1 MNMETIEKQI
11 IHLPEEEG
19 KALVLAAT
27 GSPYVLLV
35 HEDNVGVHRVVKG
48 GFDTDWL
55 FDFIKDLA
63 RDDKEF
69 RAVLVDYII
78 DLSKEL

>member
-1 MNMETIEKQI
+1 METIEKQI
-11 IHLPEEEG
+11 IHLSEEES

-27 GSPYVLLV
+27 GSPYLLLV
-35 HEDNVGVHRVVKG
+35 HEDNVGDHRVIKR

-69 RAVLVDYII
+69 RAVLVDYVI

>member
-1 MNMETIEKQI
+1 MSETRIIE
-11 IHLPEEEG
+11 LPKAEN

-35 HEDNVGVHRVVKG
+35 HEENVGVHRVVKG

-78 DLSKEL
+78 ELSKEI